1 MGQNNGN
8 ASRPKLEPELNQE
21 VWVRLLKD
29 KPYTGDNSFGKYYLY
44 SVANIE
50 TNEELAFFAPDYIHA
65 IIEERKLGKGS
76 EFIVKKIPFQ
86 NGNKKVTSKLELSLV
101 GANVPPPASLDPKQ
115 DNFKEMMRG
124 CILDALQL
132 KREIEGLELDRE
144 DIRSL
149 SSTLFIARSRQ

>member
-8 ASRPKLEPELNQE
+8 TSRPKLEPELNQE
-21 VWVRLLKD
+21 VRVRLLKD

-44 SVANIE
+44 SVANAE

-76 EFIVKKIPFQ
+76 EFSVKKIPFQ
-86 NGNKKVTSKLELSLV
+86 NGSKKATSKLELSLV
-101 GANVPPPASLDPKQ
+101 SAATPPAASESKP
-115 DNFKEMMRG
+115 DNFKEMMRA
-124 CILDALQL
+124 CIVDALEI
-132 KREIEGLELDRE
+132 KRSIEGIDLTHE